1 MKKTLNI
8 ASLVRK
14 NILNLKPYSSARDEF
29 KGEAEVFLDANEN
42 PYPSP
47 YNRYPDPL
55 QLKVKKKMSEIKGV
69 PINQIFLG
77 NGSDEAID
85 LLIRAFCEPNLDS
98 ILIAEP
104 TYGMY
109 AVCAD
114 INAVNVQR
122 VLLTPD
128 FDLDLDAFPKTFDAT
143 TKIIFLCSPNNPTG
157 NLLDPAKIIEVLK
170 RFYGLV
176 VIDEAYIDFAKKQSF
191 TKELK
196 KYPNLVILQTFSKA
210 WGLAGLRLG
219 MCYASEEIIRIMNR
233 IKYPY
238 NVNVKTQ
245 ELALEALAEENK
257 KNKYV
262 KEILKQR
269 EQLVQNLLRLA
280 LTEKIYPSDANFVLV
295 QVKDAHGT
303 YQYLMDQGIIVRDRS
318 KVVLCYNCLRIT
330 IGTPEEN
337 KKLLSALKTFNNK

>member
-55 QLKVKKKMSEIKGV
+55 QLEVKKKMSEIKGV